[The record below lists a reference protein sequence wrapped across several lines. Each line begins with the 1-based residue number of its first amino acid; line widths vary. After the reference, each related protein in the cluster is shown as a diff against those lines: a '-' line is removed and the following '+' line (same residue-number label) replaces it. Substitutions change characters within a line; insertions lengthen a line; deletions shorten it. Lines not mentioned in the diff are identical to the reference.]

1 MKTGDRVAIKV
12 KKMNRYPGVPFGD
25 INSFEIQDG
34 QRTGNVVS
42 VDEQHRQFTVE
53 MDDDKTLCAY
63 PFWDKRVTFL

>member
-1 MKTGDRVAIKV
+1 MKTGSRVAIKI
-12 KKMNRYPGVPFGD
+12 KRISYDPSTTDAKMK
-25 INSFEIQDG
+25 IQDG